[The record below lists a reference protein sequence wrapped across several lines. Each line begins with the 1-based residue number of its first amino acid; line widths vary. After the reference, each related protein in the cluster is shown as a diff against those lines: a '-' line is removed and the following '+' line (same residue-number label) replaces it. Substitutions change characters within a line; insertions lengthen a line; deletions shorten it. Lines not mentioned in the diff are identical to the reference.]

1 MWLKPQEAHE
11 IKVSLLKRE
20 LLLTVFFYCVS
31 ESVKLPVKLHAAYRH
46 YSTRHVSPDIEP
58 IHTCKHLEI

>member
-20 LLLTVFFYCVS
+20 LLLTVFLLCECKCDVTY
-31 ESVKLPVKLHAAYRH
+31 VKLHAAGRYQT
-46 YSTRHVSPDIEP
+46 TRYASPDIEP
-58 IHTCKHLEI
+58 IHTYKHPEV